1 MERVHLIIKVYPDS
15 KEVLLTFWSE
25 FTGTSIEYRYN
36 YLFTHKSRAD
46 TSSEAYASVRGTKLV
61 KRIEAN
67 KKMGKKM
74 QTEPLTVDN
83 IP

>member
-1 MERVHLIIKVYPDS
+1 MLCTTPFKNPHQSAFSLGISEMIFNGQKSGSVGLKHSITVDMTLPME
-15 KEVLLTFWSE
+15 LL
-25 FTGTSIEYRYN
+25 
-36 YLFTHKSRAD
+36 
-46 TSSEAYASVRGTKLV
+46 